1 MFVSAFWAKAE
12 THSNRK
18 VMDNISLL
26 EIILYILFIIF
37 LVTVTF

>member
-12 THSNRK
+12 TNINRK
-18 VMDNISLL
+18 VMDNISHL

-37 LVTVTF
+37 LVTVTS